1 MKYKA
6 IRDDLLLQSRKEN
19 DKLILANTKLLDKN
33 TWLEKENNKLNNL
46 IKELE
51 MYLAVE
57 ELRSIIDI
65 IEELKV
71 KYDIWSDKE

>member
-1 MKYKA
+1 MRYRA
-6 IRDDLLLQSRKEN
+6 MRDDLLLQSRKEN

-57 ELRSIIDI
+57 ELRSIIDV

-71 KYDIWSDKE
+71 KYDIWRDK

>member
-1 MKYKA
+1 MRYNA
-6 IRDDLLLQSRKEN
+6 MRDDLLLQSRKEN
-19 DKLILANTKLLDKN
+19 DKLIIANTKLLDKN

-57 ELRSIIDI
+57 ELRSIIDV

-71 KYDIWSDKE
+71 KYDIWSDKD